1 MKTKIVTASVLAL
14 LIPLAV
20 FLSWKKA
27 IDIQVTAPET
37 YSVGELV
44 VLDASKSTVKDLSW
58 VIFPETADFKVDGR
72 RAYFSSKTAQTY
84 TVIISGTN
92 GKTVE
97 SVVVTLKTST
107 LTPTPTPAPP
117 NDPFN
122 SKIKS
127 WLPDGYTKA
136 AAYRLSQSFR
146 SVAAISKNSFNDLEA
161 MLLATAYSNRVAL
174 GDDLSQWEP
183 FLDKLSKELENDPP
197 ISIVTCAEKWVQIA
211 NALEIQ

>member
-97 SVVVTLKTST
+97 SVILVLKCQGAKI
-107 LTPTPTPAPP
+107 PGPKPP

-174 GDDLSQWEP
+174 GDDLSVWEP